1 MTEELFV
8 ILSDALLA
16 LSVAF
21 ALNCIIILLSYHK
34 KKPSDDELL
43 SGSCTEFEIKA
54 AETEPQKMKR
64 RFGIF

>member
-1 MTEELFV
+1 MSEEPFV

-16 LSVAF
+16 LL
-21 ALNCIIILLSYHK
+21 LNRK

-54 AETEPQKMKR
+54 AETEARGKKR